1 MAGLREKFSRC
12 IQGNRREITTWKRD
26 VQVER
31 KMNKMQKYL
40 TKLNIIFTI
49 QLTVVALVAV
59 GFLPRE
65 AAIFLAGLLA
75 FYFIFSPLEESV
87 FSVARSIPLFIALP
101 LTENFDSFNTWR
113 PLALILFL
121 KICWQF
127 RSGIFGAG
135 RDIFARAESS
145 LFSAAKF
152 AYQNY
157 KIEFLSFLL
166 FAAAV
171 LSLLKA
177 QDFVFGARRLV
188 YFANLG
194 MLFFA
199 VRAVVKKENFV
210 EFSKNVL
217 ISGAIISAVG
227 VLQLISSYLMTIDY
241 FAEFWALTI
250 QQNLYG
256 KAWAYIVI
264 SANTWFA
271 YYQDTIHLRMFSS
284 FPDTHSFPLY
294 LLMVSAFALT
304 LILRGR
310 LILNKN
316 SFWLLAL
323 LNLFTVCLILS
334 GTRGIWAGVVFPAIF
349 AGWVLLGNFG
359 AGKYAKFLLLP
370 VFLFFLLLPFAAL
383 VYTSP
388 QFKSP
393 ASESEKNIFAERF
406 KSIIDTGE
414 TSNSGR
420 IFIWKETLKSIAREP
435 LLGVGIGNFPV
446 VLKEDVA
453 LLKAGASAHNLYLNI
468 AAETGLFGFAIF
480 ILLLFETTKAAW
492 RLWKGDDLFLK
503 FFGFSFLFY
512 FIWILG
518 YSLTDAAI
526 FDERPFLMMM
536 LLVGSLFGLSSNRY
550 FKFFA

>member
-1 MAGLREKFSRC
+1 MNIVFA
-12 IQGNRREITTWKRD
+12 
-26 VQVER
+26 VQ
-31 KMNKMQKYL
+31 L
-40 TKLNIIFTI
+40 A
-49 QLTVVALVAV
+49 VVALVAV
-59 GFLPRE
+59 GILPRE
-65 AAIFLAGLLA
+65 GAIFLAGLLA

-87 FSVARSIPLFIALP
+87 FLVARSIPLFIALP

-113 PLALILFL
+113 PLVFILFL
-121 KICWQF
+121 KTGWQY
-127 RSGIFGAG
+127 
-135 RDIFARAESS
+135 RAEIYGAWSETAAQAKKS
-145 LFSAAKF
+145 LLGGAKF
-152 AYQNY
+152 AYLNY
-157 KIEFLSFLL
+157 KIEFLSFIL
-166 FAAAV
+166 FAVSV

-194 MLFFA
+194 MLFFSA
-199 VRAVVKKENFV
+199 RTVVKKENLV
-210 EFSKNVL
+210 DFSKNVL
-217 ISGAIISAVG
+217 ISGVIISAVG
-227 VLQLISSYLMTIDY
+227 VLQLVSSYLMTIDD
-241 FAEFWALTI
+241 FAGFWALTV

-294 LLMVSAFALT
+294 LLMVSIFALA

-310 LILNKN
+310 FILNKN
-316 SFWLLAL
+316 SFWLLAF
-323 LNLFTVCLILS
+323 LNFFAVCLILS
-334 GTRGIWAGVVFPAIF
+334 GTRGIWASVVFPAIF
-349 AGWVLLGNFG
+349 AGLVLWKSPE
-359 AGKYAKFLLLP
+359 ARKYAKFLLLP
-370 VFLFFLLLPFAAL
+370 VFLFFLLLPLAAL

-388 QFKSP
+388 QFKAP
-393 ASESEKNIFAERF
+393 PSESEKNIFAERF

-420 IFIWKETLKSIAREP
+420 IFIWKETLKSIVSEP

-468 AAETGLFGFAIF
+468 AAEIGLVGFAIF
-480 ILLLFETTKAAW
+480 ILLALETIKAAW
-492 RLWKGDDLFLK
+492 RLWKGEDLFLK

-536 LLVGSLFGLSSNRY
+536 LLVGALFGLVKSEKSGNI
-550 FKFFA
+550 

>member
-1 MAGLREKFSRC
+1 ME
-12 IQGNRREITTWKRD
+12 
-26 VQVER
+26 
-31 KMNKMQKYL
+31 KYL
-40 TKLNIIFTI
+40 TKLNIVFAV
-49 QLTVVALVAV
+49 QLAVVALVAV
-59 GFLPRE
+59 GILPRE

-87 FSVARSIPLFIALP
+87 FLVARSIPLFVALP
-101 LTENFDSFNTWR
+101 LTENFDSFNAWR
-113 PLALILFL
+113 PLVLILFL
-121 KICWQF
+121 KTGWRF
-127 RSGIFGAG
+127 RDEIYGALNE
-135 RDIFARAESS
+135 ITAQAKKS
-145 LFSAAKF
+145 LLGGAKF

-157 KIEFLSFLL
+157 KIEFLSLAL
-166 FAAAV
+166 FVVSV

-199 VRAVVKKENFV
+199 ARAVVKKENLV
-210 EFSKNVL
+210 YFSKNVL
-217 ISGAIISAVG
+217 ISGAVISAVG
-227 VLQLISSYLMTIDY
+227 VLQLISSYLMTIDD
-241 FAEFWALTI
+241 FAGFWALTI

-271 YYQDTIHLRMFSS
+271 YYRDTIHLRMFSS

-294 LLMVSAFALT
+294 LLMVSVFALT
-304 LILRGR
+304 LVFRGR
-310 LILNKN
+310 FILNKN
-316 SFWLLAL
+316 SFWLLAF
-323 LNLFTVCLILS
+323 LNFFAVCLILS
-334 GTRGIWAGVVFPAIF
+334 GTRGIWASVVFSAIF
-349 AGWVLLGNFG
+349 AGWVLWKSPE
-359 AGKYAKFLLLP
+359 ARKYAKFLFLP
-370 VFLFFLLLPFAAL
+370 VFLFFLLLPLAAL

-388 QFKSP
+388 QFKTP
-393 ASESEKNIFAERF
+393 ASGIERNIFTERF

-420 IFIWKETLKSIAREP
+420 IFIWKETLKSIVREP
-435 LLGVGIGNFPV
+435 LLGVGLGNFPV

-468 AAETGLFGFAIF
+468 AAEIGLIGFAIF
-480 ILLLFETTKAAW
+480 ILLALETIKAAW
-492 RLWKGDDLFLK
+492 RLWKGEDLLLK

-512 FIWILG
+512 FVWILG

-526 FDERPFLMMM
+526 FDERPFLMFM
-536 LLVGSLFGLSSNRY
+536 LLAGSLFGLLKNPA
-550 FKFFA
+550 KN

>member
-1 MAGLREKFSRC
+1 MLKS
-12 IQGNRREITTWKRD
+12 
-26 VQVER
+26 
-31 KMNKMQKYL
+31 YL
-40 TKLNIIFTI
+40 TKLNIVFAV
-49 QLTVVALVAV
+49 QLIVVALVAV

-65 AAIFLAGLLA
+65 AAIFLAGLLI
-75 FYFIFSPLEESV
+75 FYFIFSSLEESV
-87 FSVARSIPLFIALP
+87 FLVARSIPLFIALP

-113 PLALILFL
+113 PLVFILFL
-121 KICWQF
+121 KTIWRF
-127 RSGIFGAG
+127 RNEIFGAG
-135 RDIFARAESS
+135 REIIGQAKNS
-145 LFSAAKF
+145 LIGGVKF
-152 AYQNY
+152 VYQNY

-166 FAAAV
+166 FAVAV
-171 LSLLKA
+171 FSLLKA
-177 QDFVFGARRLV
+177 QDFIFGARRLV

-199 VRAVVKKENFV
+199 ARAVVKKENLA
-210 EFSKNVL
+210 EFSKNII
-217 ISGAIISAVG
+217 ISGAIIAVAG
-227 VLQLISSYLMTIDY
+227 AAQLVSSYLMTIDD
-241 FAEFWALTI
+241 FAEFWALTV

-271 YYQDTIHLRMFSS
+271 YYQDTIHLRVFSF

-294 LLMVSAFALT
+294 LLIVSSFVLS
-304 LILRGR
+304 LILRAKFIIG
-310 LILNKN
+310 KN
-316 SFWLLAL
+316 YFWFLAF
-323 LNLFTVCLILS
+323 LNLFTACLILS
-334 GTRGIWAGVVFPAIF
+334 GTRGIWASIVFPAAF
-349 AGWVLLGNFG
+349 SVWVLFNDFETK
-359 AGKYAKFLLLP
+359 KYARFLFLP
-370 VFLFFLLLPFAAL
+370 IMLFFLLLPLAAL
-383 VYTSP
+383 VYTSS

-393 ASESEKNIFAERF
+393 ETESEKNIFTERL
-406 KSIIDTGE
+406 KSIIDAGE

-435 LLGVGIGNFPV
+435 LLGVGLGNFPV

-468 AAETGLFGFAIF
+468 LAEIGIFGFAVF
-480 ILLLFETTKAAW
+480 VFLLFETTKTAW
-492 RLWKGDDLFLK
+492 RLWKGEDLFLK

-536 LLVGSLFGLSSNRY
+536 LLCGALFGLA
-550 FKFFA
+550 KEQKAAV

>member
-1 MAGLREKFSRC
+1 MKKMEKH
-12 IQGNRREITTWKRD
+12 
-26 VQVER
+26 
-31 KMNKMQKYL
+31 L
-40 TKLNIIFTI
+40 TKLNIVFAV
-49 QLTVVALVAV
+49 QLAVVALVAV

-87 FSVARSIPLFIALP
+87 FLVARSIPLFVALP

-121 KICWQF
+121 KTGWRF
-127 RSGIFGAG
+127 RAEIFGAA
-135 RDIFARAESS
+135 RDIFAKAENS
-145 LFSAAKF
+145 LFSAVKF

-157 KIEFLSFLL
+157 KIEFLSFVL
-166 FAAAV
+166 FIISV
-171 LSLLKA
+171 FSLLKA
-177 QDFVFGARRLV
+177 QDFVFGARRLI

-199 VRAVVKKENFV
+199 AKAVVKKENFV
-210 EFSKNVL
+210 EFSKNILV
-217 ISGAIISAVG
+217 SGAIISAVG
-227 VLQLISSYLMTIDY
+227 VLQLVSSYLMTIDD
-241 FAEFWALTI
+241 FAGFWALTV

-294 LLMVSAFALT
+294 LLMVSVFAMT
-304 LILRGR
+304 LVLRGR
-310 LILNKN
+310 FILNKN
-316 SFWLLAL
+316 SFRLLAL
-323 LNLFTVCLILS
+323 LNLFAACLILS
-334 GTRGIWAGVVFPAIF
+334 GTRGIWASVIFPAIF
-349 AGWVLLGNFG
+349 AGWVLWKNFE
-359 AGKYAKFLLLP
+359 ARKYGRFLFLP
-370 VFLFFLLLPFAAL
+370 VFLFFLLLPLAAL

-435 LLGVGIGNFPV
+435 LLGVGLGNFPV

-468 AAETGLFGFAIF
+468 AAEIGLIGFAVF
-480 ILLLFETTKAAW
+480 ILLALETIKAAW
-492 RLWKGDDLFLK
+492 RLWKGEDSLLK

-512 FIWILG
+512 LAWISG
-518 YSLTDAAI
+518 YLLTDAAI
-526 FDERPFLMMM
+526 FDERPFLMAM
-536 LLVGSLFGLSSNRY
+536 LLIGSLFGLLR
-550 FKFFA
+550 KPAKI